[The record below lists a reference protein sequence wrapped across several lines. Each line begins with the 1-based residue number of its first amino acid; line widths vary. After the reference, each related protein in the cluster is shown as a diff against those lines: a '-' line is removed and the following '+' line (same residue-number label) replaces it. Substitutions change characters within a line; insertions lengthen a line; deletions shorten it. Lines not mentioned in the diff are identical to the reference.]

1 MAALTYTGKDKE
13 GHFRVAILA
22 YTRKCVGD
30 YLENEG
36 KSKKQA

>member
-1 MAALTYTGKDKE
+1 MAALTYTGEDEK
-13 GHFRVAILA
+13 GYFRVAILA

-36 KSKKQA
+36 KGKKQA